1 MNGDDPF
8 GRGSG
13 DDDGSFGG
21 ARLMDSHGENP
32 FANTASGGFRA
43 IYDFADLDRSV
54 FSVANGQS
62 GHFLSRHYDDFAEIW
77 RAGDYVPMSLA
88 REDAETGSI
97 GVLRLSPAEGF

>member
-32 FANTASGGFRA
+32 FANEGDDDDGEV
-43 IYDFADLDRSV
+43 SV
-54 FSVANGQS
+54 TPSA
-62 GHFLSRHYDDFAEIW
+62 
-77 RAGDYVPMSLA
+77 
-88 REDAETGSI
+88 
-97 GVLRLSPAEGF
+97 SPAAPHDPHVALTMRPDAIDSRRPERPGQHPRDSRRDLEAPG